1 MLTFLTPQ
9 EILVRRFVAYCW
21 RAIEHKSSEAYQ
33 FLRKTSISY
42 MPQELFSAAK
52 MKSVIWPR
60 YVDTE
65 FVIGEVKIPVF
76 DSDLADALNHLS
88 DVRREIIL
96 RYFFLQQ
103 TDCEIA
109 LCMQFTR
116 EKVNYQKR
124 KALKEL
130 KTWIVSTKKD
140 ERKEK

>member
-9 EILVRRFVAYCW
+9 EILVRRFIAYCW
-21 RAIEHKSSEAYQ
+21 RTIEHKSSEAYQ
-33 FLRKTSISY
+33 FLRKTSITY
-42 MPQELFSAAK
+42 MPQELFSAVK
-52 MKSVIWPR
+52 MQSVIWPR

-65 FVIGEVKIPVF
+65 FVVGEIKIPVF
-76 DSDLADALNHLS
+76 DSDLADALNYLS

-103 TDCEIA
+103 TDYEIA

-116 EKVNYQKR
+116 EKVNYHKR
-124 KALKEL
+124 KALEEL
-130 KTWIVSTKKD
+130 KTWIVSTEDD